1 MSDHPHRLAVSLAR
15 PVCLGYI
22 SRHEAWAAIG
32 VHIARAERAGRLD
45 YDPGEVASFS
55 RWLLASQIKRLE
67 TKRSVTAL
75 HIVRLIRP
83 MIATSR
89 PRNQV
94 LAEAHGCNGEADFPF
109 AEPEVEGIVAREY
122 YFAGRRRNA

>member
-75 HIVRLIRP
+75 HIVRRIKP
-83 MIATSR
+83 MIATGG
-89 PRNQV
+89 PRNAV
-94 LAEAHGCNGEADFPF
+94 RAEAHDVNGAEGFPF

-122 YFAGRRRNA
+122 YSMGRRR

>member
-15 PVCLGYI
+15 PVVRGYL

-32 VHIARAERAGRLD
+32 VYVADAERAGRLD
-45 YDPGEVASFS
+45 HDPGDVVTFS

-75 HIVRLIRP
+75 HVVQRIKP
-83 MIATSR
+83 MIATKQ
-89 PRNQV
+89 PRNAV
-94 LAEAHGCNGEADFPF
+94 LAEAHDVNGAEGFPF
-109 AEPEVEGIVAREY
+109 AEPEVTGIVEREY
-122 YFAGRRRNA
+122 YFAGRRRNG